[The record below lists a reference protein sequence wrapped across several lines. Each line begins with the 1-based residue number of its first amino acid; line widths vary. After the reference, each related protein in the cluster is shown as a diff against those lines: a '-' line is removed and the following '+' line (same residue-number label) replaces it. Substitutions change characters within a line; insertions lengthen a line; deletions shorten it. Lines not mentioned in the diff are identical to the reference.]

1 MCVAVVYFGLR
12 LCLGCRAREGFL
24 SCFTGQ
30 LNSLETQDM
39 EYEFVKDPWSTQ
51 NTIERPYLRRER
63 LEKEDE
69 AAFPLNAPMPR
80 YLSFVSPNPNRWEHP
95 RSYRIQIISFA
106 GKHLPTSSSMERSI
120 SWGRWVPGLGS
131 VWPQLLLLLV
141 EGDCHLWA
149 GLHQAAGKG

>member
-1 MCVAVVYFGLR
+1 
-12 LCLGCRAREGFL
+12 
-24 SCFTGQ
+24 
-30 LNSLETQDM
+30 M

-80 YLSFVSPNPNRWEHP
+80 YLSFVSPNPNKWEHP
-95 RSYRIQIISFA
+95 RSYRIQVISFA

-120 SWGRWVPGLGS
+120 SWGRWVPGLWSLSCFCSWWREAVTPGQACSRLQGRVKQQTLIAFGS
-131 VWPQLLLLLV
+131 EISL
-141 EGDCHLWA
+141 ECCSIKSAYGSS
-149 GLHQAAGKG
+149 